1 VFFVFYKD
9 FSFISLFLFIRDPA
23 VAHALLVRQS
33 IQLENYH
40 KFFLLYR
47 NTPNLGN
54 YILDLM
60 IDNRRLLSLQKIVRS
75 YKPSVPI
82 GFVSSVLNFDTEEEG
97 REFIVK
103 AGCVLENIT
112 EVNSL
117 GIALIQSEINTKDSV
132 VDTSLVLNQ
141 EKLLL

>member
-1 VFFVFYKD
+1 MTTLIFFF
-9 FSFISLFLFIRDPA
+9 FFFIRDPA

-40 KFFLLYR
+40 KFFQLYR

-97 REFIVK
+97 REFVIK

-112 EVNSL
+112 EINSL
-117 GIALIQSEINTKDSV
+117 GISLNQLEINTKDSV

>member
-1 VFFVFYKD
+1 MYLFF
-9 FSFISLFLFIRDPA
+9 ITRDPA
-23 VAHALLVRQS
+23 VAHALLVRQA

-40 KFFLLYR
+40 KFFQLYR

-54 YILDLM
+54 YVLDLM

-117 GIALIQSEINTKDSV
+117 GIALIQLEINTKDSV

>member
-1 VFFVFYKD
+1 
-9 FSFISLFLFIRDPA
+9 
-23 VAHALLVRQS
+23 
-33 IQLENYH
+33 
-40 KFFLLYR
+40 
-47 NTPNLGN
+47 
-54 YILDLM
+54 M

-82 GFVSSVLNFDTEEEG
+82 GFVSAVLNFDTEEEG
-97 REFIVK
+97 REFIIK

-112 EVNSL
+112 EINSL
-117 GIALIQSEINTKDSV
+117 GIALNQLEINTKDSI

>member
-1 VFFVFYKD
+1 MTTLIFFF
-9 FSFISLFLFIRDPA
+9 FFFIRDPA

-40 KFFLLYR
+40 KFFQLYR

-82 GFVSSVLNFDTEEEG
+82 GFVSAVLNFDTEEEG
-97 REFIVK
+97 REFIIK

-112 EVNSL
+112 EINSL
-117 GIALIQSEINTKDSV
+117 GIALNQLEINTKDSI

>member
-1 VFFVFYKD
+1 MCNYYEDIKVTYLL
-9 FSFISLFLFIRDPA
+9 FIIRDPA

-40 KFFLLYR
+40 KFFQLYR

-75 YKPSVPI
+75 YKPSVPV
-82 GFVSSVLNFDTEEEG
+82 GFVSSLLNFDNEEEG
-97 REFIVK
+97 KDFIVK
-103 AGCVLENIT
+103 AGCVIEEIT
-112 EVNSL
+112 EINTL
-117 GIALIQSEINTKDSV
+117 GIALVQLEINTKDSV